1 MDNKRRNF
9 IRGLALAPMVLGTR
23 NIMASFNNEPLAK
36 NRLQFSV
43 NAFSFN
49 SVLRSGEMTFYDMME
64 FAANIG
70 LDAVDLTGYYFS
82 SYPDP
87 PSNSELFGLKR
98 KALELGLNIAWTG
111 VRNNFVNPDADTR
124 KVDSAMIREWL
135 AVSSSLGATI
145 MRVFTGKYNV
155 DDGFSKNEVKEWL
168 VDEYKTCA
176 QFAAEKG
183 VIVGL
188 QNHNEFLFTS
198 EEIIDI
204 IKRVD
209 SEWFGL
215 ILDIGSLH
223 AENPYDEIE
232 KLAPYANYWFIKEH
246 IFPSGIKTPVDMEKI
261 AAIIKNQG
269 YRGYI
274 SFESLSDGD
283 PKQIITS
290 MFSSFKTEYEKLK

>member
-135 AVSSSLGATI
+135 AVSS
-145 MRVFTGKYNV
+145 
-155 DDGFSKNEVKEWL
+155 
-168 VDEYKTCA
+168 
-176 QFAAEKG
+176 
-183 VIVGL
+183 
-188 QNHNEFLFTS
+188 
-198 EEIIDI
+198 
-204 IKRVD
+204 
-209 SEWFGL
+209 
-215 ILDIGSLH
+215 
-223 AENPYDEIE
+223 
-232 KLAPYANYWFIKEH
+232 
-246 IFPSGIKTPVDMEKI
+246 
-261 AAIIKNQG
+261 
-269 YRGYI
+269 
-274 SFESLSDGD
+274 
-283 PKQIITS
+283 
-290 MFSSFKTEYEKLK
+290 

>member
-9 IRGLALAPMVLGTR
+9 IRGMALAPLLLGTR
-23 NIMASFNNEPLAK
+23 NIMAGNYSEPLAN
-36 NRLQFSV
+36 NRLQYSV

-49 SVLRSGEMTFYDMME
+49 SALRSGEMTFYDMME

-87 PSNSELFGLKR
+87 PSNSELFCLKR
-98 KALELGLNIAWTG
+98 KALELGLNITWTG
-111 VRNNFVNPDADTR
+111 IRNNFVNPDAVAR
-124 KVDSAMIREWL
+124 KVDSDMIREWL
-135 AVSSSLGATI
+135 GVSSSLGATI
-145 MRVFTGKYNV
+145 MRVFTGKYN
-155 DDGFSKNEVKEWL
+155 DDGFSKKEVKEWL
-168 VDEYKTCA
+168 IDEYKICA
-176 QFAAEKG
+176 KYGAEKG

-204 IKRVD
+204 IERVN

-246 IFPSGIKTPVDMEKI
+246 IFPSSIKTPVDMEKI